1 MSKIN
6 TEELKNINNLVESA
20 NYELYIKLCKY
31 VSMIEHGFSTYIF
44 YYVEELNTHIKDLK
58 NKELLELIEKLNMA
72 IKMLNGEDKLCNII
86 S

>member
-1 MSKIN
+1 
-6 TEELKNINNLVESA
+6 
-20 NYELYIKLCKY
+20 
-31 VSMIEHGFSTYIF
+31 MIEHGFSTYIF

-72 IKMLNGEDKLCNII
+72 IKMLNGEDKRYNII